1 MFNPKPGHRHNIS
14 AKLEENLSK
23 SDYAYHPSTAKVET
37 VPEKGA
43 EASPSVGR
51 HADAEPDQQK
61 TAALDQAVSSKQ
73 DDVAANP
80 APVALQIA
88 ASKLNVEAKE
98 FNPGTSAGAFMSN
111 MFAPSTLSLHPAKAK
126 PFVPK
131 SAAAPKANPT
141 TSTFNVNAPAFNP
154 SGFGAAGFAKS
165 EFSFLSTAPS
175 KAPLKP
181 TAPVFEPIGPRIFS
195 EQSFSSFA
203 SDSSY
208 RMISDASS
216 TAKPV
221 RDSRATPIGLPRHQH
236 NKSRELRDDEDGRL
250 MQGNTKRAKAFDDD
264 GDDVPRF
271 APSDLPIELPD
282 VLKTAVPEHDEGPIA
297 ESAAESPI
305 ADDDGPAAGTNEMST
320 TLVMEEEELTGA
332 GHSDKERTPVPPPR
346 DIEIRKVM
354 REIPMADLAS
364 APSSPQTPVGGRIME
379 NIKQNAPASLPD
391 LITSRVT
398 SAGSTL
404 SALAT
409 PFEPEMEPISPV
421 TPDLP
426 SHITIDRNIAEAL
439 LSPPSS
445 STAFRSDPDIPVQQ
459 IKRPVSSPPMSSPP
473 QERLP
478 ASVRYYD
485 DLEQPSF
492 QEIDAVMQ
500 HFNVEGSDF
509 GVEKDTQSWSEN
521 SPEEVPA
528 TLQAPPE
535 FHIPLRSDAPSPS
548 PHRAL
553 LQPIHRVGDS
563 ASVSHDPFSD
573 RAVAGYESPTPRA
586 DDDRHVSEWDEF
598 STGDEEKILSRGR
611 FFDSHVSTLI
621 RDALSA
627 RLDPL
632 SKDVQ
637 SIQDAITAMSTLRST
652 RPASSRAAI
661 DDSDADD
668 EEDDEPEFH
677 SRAWSRSPMRD
688 RKLERIKIAVQEAL
702 ANHRRP
708 LSPVQQSI
716 DLSRLLESVEGIRS
730 HVKESV
736 PPALE
741 PGQIAE
747 AVRLAIASH
756 NLPDQIQT
764 SLAGIVKRDDIIA
777 AIDEALSKQ
786 SIAAA
791 QSRAADAEESSI
803 LSELL
808 QKNSE
813 AVTRAAEE
821 AEARKFAERREAE
834 AARLLRLAEE
844 ELDLIKAA
852 SRDSVDA
859 RVVEAEATS
868 VDLMKKLGTL
878 TEENVALKA
887 TRDEHRM
894 SHTAL
899 KDQLDGV
906 AREKEKMSAVLATLK
921 VQTDEA
927 VRTREIMRERIDKV
941 QVEATSVAAKMAD
954 EKSRWQRTE
963 ADLRT
968 RFEIAR
974 SQAEAESRTRERFET
989 EMRRLE
995 VQEREAMK
1003 LRTVLDHYEQE
1014 RTKLTSQL
1022 DTLLANE
1029 HGAAKDVVKLRTEL
1043 ESVRLDADASKARY
1057 ELLLE
1062 READAKR
1069 EAIQEAME
1077 SKAAALLELRHAFDE
1092 RLEDVRRQHRRE
1104 LDHELESRNQRET
1117 FLREA
1122 NAQRVSDMEQQHQR
1136 AIDQAFEDKDRMENR
1151 SNEQLRL
1158 ANSKTELLEDKI
1170 AHMEQKL
1177 QVTKSAAAHAAAAA
1191 QSAKA
1196 PFVPLLTSPV
1206 MRNEGGISA
1215 QALRESINVL
1225 QQQLEEREVRIEKLE
1240 SSLAAVDRTL
1250 PDKLKARDTE
1260 VAWLQELLNL
1270 RVADLSELAALLSRP
1285 DFDRDAV
1292 RNAAIRIRATLEMK
1306 LGGKERGGP
1315 TVAAAATSS
1324 ALNLA
1329 ASLQSFASP
1338 RAAPLARVWSEWRSG
1353 ATPARS
1359 SASSSAA
1366 ASVAGLMTPPSSN
1379 LRRTPDPHADGQ
1391 APGTAQRRRESG
1403 ASSVAASV
1411 SDRRQHRGKD
1421 VAVVV
1426 EDELPR
1432 TPRRL
1437 LSTAAYDDDAEDGR
1451 YSESGFYDDESVESP
1466 QSVRGRLDM

>member
-14 AKLEENLSK
+14 AKLEETLSK
-23 SDYAYHPSTAKVET
+23 SDYAFHPSTAKVDT
-37 VPEKGA
+37 VPEKGG
-43 EASPSVGR
+43 ELSPSAGQVDEGPDYKT
-51 HADAEPDQQK
+51 DAVDKP
-61 TAALDQAVSSKQ
+61 ASSK
-73 DDVAANP
+73 DVVVNP
-80 APVALQIA
+80 APAA

-98 FNPGTSAGAFMSN
+98 FSPGTSAGAFMSN

-131 SAAAPKANPT
+131 SAAAPKATPT

-154 SGFGAAGFAKS
+154 SGFGGAGFASS
-165 EFSFLSTAPS
+165 EFSFLSSAPA

-181 TAPVFEPIGPRIFS
+181 TAPVFQPIGPRIFS
-195 EQSFSSFA
+195 EQSFSNFA
-203 SDSSY
+203 SDSSN
-208 RMISDASS
+208 RMVSDASS
-216 TAKPV
+216 VKPG
-221 RDSRATPIGLPRHQH
+221 RDSRATPVGFPRHLH
-236 NKSRELRDDEDGRL
+236 NKSRELHDDEYGRL
-250 MQGNTKRAKAFDDD
+250 AQGNTKRTKAFDDD
-264 GDDVPRF
+264 GDDVARF
-271 APSDLPIELPD
+271 APSPMPIEAPEL
-282 VLKTAVPEHDEGPIA
+282 LKTATSEHDD
-297 ESAAESPI
+297 PI
-305 ADDDGPAAGTNEMST
+305 ADSAVETPTAEDDGPSASTNEMST
-320 TLVMEEEELTGA
+320 TLVMEEDEATAGA
-332 GHSDKERTPVPPPR
+332 GYSDKEQTPVPPPR
-346 DIEIRKVM
+346 DIEVQKVV
-354 REIPMADLAS
+354 REIPMANLSS
-364 APSSPQTPVGGRIME
+364 APSTPQIPVSGRIME

-409 PFEPEMEPISPV
+409 SFEPEMEPVSPV

-426 SHITIDRNIAEAL
+426 GHISIDRNIAEAL

-473 QERLP
+473 EERLP

-485 DLEQPSF
+485 DMEQPSF

-521 SPEEVPA
+521 SPEELPA
-528 TLQAPPE
+528 TLGAPPA
-535 FHIPLRSDAPSPS
+535 FHVPLRSDAPSPS
-548 PHRAL
+548 PRRAL

-586 DDDRHVSEWDEF
+586 DEDRQVSEWDEF

-611 FFDSHVSTLI
+611 FFDAHVSTLI

-637 SIQDAITAMSTLRST
+637 SIQDAITAMSTMRST
-652 RPASSRAAI
+652 RAASSRAAI

-668 EEDDEPEFH
+668 EDDDEPEFH
-677 SRAWSRSPMRD
+677 SRTWSRSPMRD
-688 RKLERIKIAVQEAL
+688 RKLERIKIAVQEAF
-702 ANHRRP
+702 ASHRRP
-708 LSPVQQSI
+708 HSPVQQSI
-716 DLSRLLESVEGIRS
+716 DLSRLLESVEGLRS
-730 HVKESV
+730 HVKDSA
-736 PPALE
+736 PSAFE
-741 PGQIAE
+741 PEQITE

-756 NLPDQIQT
+756 NLPDQIQS
-764 SLAGIVKRDDIIA
+764 SLAGLVKRDDITA

-786 SIAAA
+786 SIAVA
-791 QSRAADAEESSI
+791 QSRAADTEEASI
-803 LSELL
+803 LSELV

-813 AVTRAAEE
+813 AVARAAEE

-834 AARLLRLAEE
+834 TARLLRLAEE
-844 ELDLIKAA
+844 EIDLIKAA

-859 RVVEAEATS
+859 RVVEAESAS
-868 VDLMKKLGTL
+868 VDMMKSLGTL

-887 TRDEHRM
+887 TLEEYRR
-894 SHTAL
+894 SHTDL
-899 KDQLDGV
+899 KVRLDGV
-906 AREKEKMSAVLATLK
+906 AHEKEKMSAVLATLK

-927 VRTREIMRERIDKV
+927 VRTREVMRERIEKV
-941 QVEATSVAAKMAD
+941 QTEATSVAARMAD
-954 EKSRWQRTE
+954 EKSRWHRAETE
-963 ADLRT
+963 LRT

-995 VQEREAMK
+995 VQEREGMK
-1003 LRTVLDHYEQE
+1003 LRTVLEHYEQE
-1014 RTKLTSQL
+1014 RTKMTSQI

-1069 EAIQEAME
+1069 ESIQDALDT
-1077 SKAAALLELRHAFDE
+1077 KAAALLEQRQAFDE

-1136 AIDQAFEDKDRMENR
+1136 AMDQAFEDKDRLEGR
-1151 SNEQLRL
+1151 STEQLRL
-1158 ANSKTELLEDKI
+1158 ANSKIEFLEDKI

-1177 QVTKSAAAHAAAAA
+1177 EVTKSAAAYAAAAA

-1196 PFVPLLTSPV
+1196 PVVPLLASPV
-1206 MRNEGGISA
+1206 MRNQGGISA

-1240 SSLAAVDRTL
+1240 ASLAAVDRTL
-1250 PDKLKARDTE
+1250 PEKLKARDTE

-1306 LGGKERGGP
+1306 LGGKSGP
-1315 TVAAAATSS
+1315 TVASAATTS

-1338 RAAPLARVWSEWRSG
+1338 RAAPRARVWSEWRSG

-1366 ASVAGLMTPPSSN
+1366 ASVAGLMTPPASS
-1379 LRRTPDPHADGQ
+1379 LRRTPDPA
-1391 APGTAQRRRESG
+1391 AEATTAQRRRGSG
-1403 ASSVAASV
+1403 ASSSVAAASV
-1411 SDRRQHRGKD
+1411 SNQRLRGKGAA
-1421 VAVVV
+1421 AVVD
-1426 EDELPR
+1426 DELPR

-1451 YSESGFYDDESVESP
+1451 YSESGFYDDESALESP
-1466 QSVRGRLDM
+1466 QSVRGRLDV